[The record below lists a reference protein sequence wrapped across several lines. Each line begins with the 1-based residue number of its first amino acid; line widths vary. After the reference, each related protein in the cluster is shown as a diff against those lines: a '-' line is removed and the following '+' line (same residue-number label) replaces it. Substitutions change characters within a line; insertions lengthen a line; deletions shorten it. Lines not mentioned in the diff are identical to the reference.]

1 MVKKTKNR
9 EINPADAYRKQQRAR
24 EIARNKKERK
34 FLREAHALK
43 ANPEAIKEELKEV
56 LELEEKGKVNL
67 TIRLKKRALQGAY
80 ETAVKKTKVGQLG
93 AVFALCSTLSR

>member
-9 EINPADAYRKQQRAR
+9 DINPADAHRKKERAK

-43 ANPEAIKEELKEV
+43 ANPEDIKEKLKEV
-56 LELEEKGKVNL
+56 LAVEESGNYNL

-80 ETAVKKTKVGQLG
+80 ETAVKKGKVGIPSNPACPQ
-93 AVFALCSTLSR
+93 TLL